1 MANQPI
7 PARHP
12 DLDQEPEAAPA
23 KPVKRSPLYGI
34 SRTRIISLDKG
45 LPKTLMSALQ
55 RWNKNRIEFIES
67 LPEETREELR
77 IDGILEPP
85 TFSMPS
91 LKPPAPPTPPAPARR
106 PEPMT
111 GLAGARVNGVA
122 GYRG

>member
-12 DLDQEPEAAPA
+12 DLEQELEAPA
-23 KPVKRSPLYGI
+23 RPVKNSPLYGI
-34 SRTRIISLDKG
+34 SRTKIIGLDKA
-45 LPKTLMSALQ
+45 LPKTLLSALK
-55 RWNKNRIEFIES
+55 RWNENRITFIES
-67 LPEETREELR
+67 LPEDTRAELQR
-77 IDGILEPP
+77 DGILEPP
-85 TFSMPS
+85 VFTMPS
-91 LKPPAPPTPPAPARR
+91 LKPPAPPVPPAPARR

>member
-1 MANQPI
+1 MANAPV
-7 PARHP
+7 PANHP
-12 DLDQEPEAAPA
+12 DLEQDEAPA

-34 SRTRIISLDKG
+34 SRTRIISMDKA
-45 LPKTLMSALQ
+45 LPKTLLSALT

-67 LPEETREELR
+67 LPEDTRQELLA
-77 IDGILEPP
+77 DGVLEPP
-85 TFSMPS
+85 VFTMPS
-91 LKPPAPPTPPAPARR
+91 LKPPAPPAPPAPSRR